1 MKKAGEDMKKLDR
14 SFYERDT
21 LIVARELLGKY
32 IVHKI
37 DGKEIIGRIV
47 EAEAYKGAMD
57 KAAHSYQNRRTN
69 RTEVMFGPPG
79 YAYVFLIYGM
89 YPCMNIVTEEE
100 GNPCA
105 VLLRSIEPIKGLE
118 DMAKRRFNKT
128 YDELSKAQRINI
140 SNGPG
145 KLCMAMDIT
154 LKDYGVDLCGNELFI
169 CDGEKKEV
177 FEIVEAK
184 RVNIDYA
191 EEAADY
197 LWRFYI
203 KDNPYVSVKKR

>member
-1 MKKAGEDMKKLDR
+1 MKKLDR
-14 SFYERDT
+14 TFYERDT

-32 IVHKI
+32 IVHKV
-37 DGKEIIGRIV
+37 DGKELIGKII
-47 EAEAYKGAMD
+47 EAEAYKGATD

-118 DMAKRRFNKT
+118 DMSKRRFNRA
-128 YDELSKAQRINI
+128 YDELSKSQRINI

-154 LKDYGVDLCGNELFI
+154 LKDYGLDLCENELFI
-169 CDGEKKEV
+169 CEGDEENTL
-177 FEIVEAK
+177 EIVEDK

-191 EEAADY
+191 EEAADF

-203 KDNPYVSVKKR
+203 KDNPYVSIKKRDKNHLHL